1 MKKLWKIGIVLTG
14 VMVIVPILWQ
24 MGPSFVEATG
34 TRKPVPEGV
43 YIDLTKDFYQA
54 LRDEN
59 ATGSK
64 VYSNDPSE
72 AYLNQISI
80 STKFMVETNLQII
93 KQQDQMIR
101 LLESLLNT
109 KRK

>member
-1 MKKLWKIGIVLTG
+1 MKKLWKIGAVLTG
-14 VMVIVPILWQ
+14 VMVMGAILWQ
-24 MGPSFVEATG
+24 TGPSFVEATG
-34 TRKPVPEGV
+34 TGKRVPEGV

-59 ATGSK
+59 VTGSR

-93 KQQDQMIR
+93 KQQEQMIR
-101 LLESLLNT
+101 LLESLLN
-109 KRK
+109 KNRK